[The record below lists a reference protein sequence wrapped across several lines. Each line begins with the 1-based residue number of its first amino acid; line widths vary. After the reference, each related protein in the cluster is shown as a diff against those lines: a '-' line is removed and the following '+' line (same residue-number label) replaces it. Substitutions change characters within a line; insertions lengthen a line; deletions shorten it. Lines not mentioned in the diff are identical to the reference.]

1 MISSARREDIVSALR
16 RGTVPSSGLDAL
28 AVGIDTFAPTLDDE
42 LESVSAG
49 RGGFKAVRGEYGTGK
64 TFFGRWLQERA
75 RARGFAATEVQI
87 NETETPLHRLETVY
101 RRLVEHLG
109 TADTASGAFR
119 GVIDGWFYAL
129 EQDVL
134 ADTSV
139 DASDAEG
146 LLLRTNALMEARL
159 GAISKT
165 APAFSAV
172 LRTYRRALAAGDGM
186 LADGLI
192 SWLAGQPNVAASI
205 KRAAGIKGD
214 LDHFGATN
222 FLVGLLTILR
232 DSGFSGLVMVL
243 DEVETLQ
250 RMRTD
255 TREKGLNAL
264 RQWIDE
270 IDAGRYPGL
279 YLVITGTPA
288 FYDGPQGVQ
297 RLAPLAQRLHVDFGT
312 DRRFDNPRAVQIR
325 LAAFDHTSLLAVGR
339 RVRDIYADGRPTNSA
354 FGRWWTTAIWT
365 PLHARWPAG
374 WVARS
379 VSRPVCSS
387 RSWCRMCW
395 TAWTCTNTSTPAST
409 TPSRW
414 PRPRCLRRS
423 GLRQVRRPWTIS
435 SCERVRAAA
444 PIAAVPRRQHAG
456 LEHAATDATGSHCA
470 HSCGLTLFA
479 ARTDRRGEDGSRCDS
494 DAVEDADRGL
504 ARDERL
510 VHLPDQGAAEQPGAS
525 AHPLRRAGGSACG
538 GVAWRHLAV
547 PQEPGASRCPRHP
560 VDDTRIHRGH
570 ADFGAGRSASMVRQ
584 PACRDRR

>member
-1 MISSARREDIVSALR
+1 MISSARREEIVSALR

-28 AVGIDTFAPTLDDE
+28 AVGIDAFAPTLDDE

-75 RARGFAATEVQI
+75 RSRGFAATEVQI
-87 NETETPLHRLETVY
+87 NESETPLHRLETVY

-134 ADTSV
+134 ADASEDSM
-139 DASDAEG
+139 DADG

-172 LRTYRRALAAGDGM
+172 LRTYRRALASGDGM

-192 SWLAGQPNVAASI
+192 SWLSGQPNVAASI

-339 RVRDIYADGRPTNSA
+339 RVRDIYVDGRPNEQ
-354 FGRWWTTAIWT
+354 R
-365 PLHARWPAG
+365 L
-374 WVARS
+374 RS
-379 VSRPVCSS
+379 VVDDSYLDALARAV
-387 RSWCRMCW
+387 
-395 TAWTCTNTSTPAST
+395 AGGLGGKVGVA
-409 TPSRW
+409 
-414 PRPRCLRRS
+414 PRLFLKKLVSDVLDRVDLHEDFDPRKHYTLTLAETEMS
-423 GLRQVRRPWTIS
+423 AT
-435 SCERVRAAA
+435 ERAAA
-444 PIAAVPRRQHAG
+444 SAA
-456 LEHAATDATGSHCA
+456 S
-470 HSCGLTLFA
+470 
-479 ARTDRRGEDGSRCDS
+479 
-494 DAVEDADRGL
+494 
-504 ARDERL
+504 
-510 VHLPDQGAAEQPGAS
+510 
-525 AHPLRRAGGSACG
+525 
-538 GVAWRHLAV
+538 
-547 PQEPGASRCPRHP
+547 
-560 VDDTRIHRGH
+560 VDDI
-570 ADFGAGRSASMVRQ
+570 DL
-584 PACRDRR
+584 

>member
-16 RGTVPSSGLDAL
+16 RGTVPSSGLDTL
-28 AVGIDTFAPTLDDE
+28 AVGIDSFASTLDEE
-42 LESVSAG
+42 LESVSTG

-75 RARGFAATEVQI
+75 RARGFAAPEVQI

-134 ADTSV
+134 ADASV

-172 LRTYRRALAAGDGM
+172 LRTYRRALAAGDAM
-186 LADGLI
+186 LAEGLI

-205 KRAAGIKGD
+205 KRTAGIKGD

-232 DSGFSGLVMVL
+232 DSGFSGLVLVL

-288 FYDGPQGVQ
+288 FFDGPQGMQ

-325 LAAFDHTSLLAVGR
+325 LAAFDHSSLLAVGR
-339 RVRDIYADGRPTNSA
+339 RVRDIYADGRPNEQ
-354 FGRWWTTAIWT
+354 R
-365 PLHARWPAG
+365 L
-374 WVARS
+374 RS
-379 VSRPVCSS
+379 VVDDSYLDALARAV
-387 RSWCRMCW
+387 
-395 TAWTCTNTSTPAST
+395 AGGLGGKVGVA
-409 TPSRW
+409 
-414 PRPRCLRRS
+414 PRLFLKKLVSDVLDRVDLHDDFDPRKHYTLTLAES
-423 GLRQVRRPWTIS
+423 EMS
-435 SCERVRAAA
+435 AAERAAA
-444 PIAAVPRRQHAG
+444 SAA
-456 LEHAATDATGSHCA
+456 S
-470 HSCGLTLFA
+470 
-479 ARTDRRGEDGSRCDS
+479 
-494 DAVEDADRGL
+494 
-504 ARDERL
+504 
-510 VHLPDQGAAEQPGAS
+510 
-525 AHPLRRAGGSACG
+525 
-538 GVAWRHLAV
+538 
-547 PQEPGASRCPRHP
+547 
-560 VDDTRIHRGH
+560 VDDIEL
-570 ADFGAGRSASMVRQ
+570 
-584 PACRDRR
+584 

>member
-134 ADTSV
+134 ADASV

-146 LLLRTNALMEARL
+146 LLLRTNTLMEARL

-255 TREKGLNAL
+255 TRERGLNAL

-339 RVRDIYADGRPTNSA
+339 RVRDIYADGRPNEQRLRAVVDDSYLDALARAVAGGLGGKVGVAPRLFLKKLVSDVLDRVDLHEDFDPRKHYTLTLAETEMSA
-354 FGRWWTTAIWT
+354 T
-365 PLHARWPAG
+365 
-374 WVARS
+374 
-379 VSRPVCSS
+379 
-387 RSWCRMCW
+387 
-395 TAWTCTNTSTPAST
+395 
-409 TPSRW
+409 
-414 PRPRCLRRS
+414 
-423 GLRQVRRPWTIS
+423 
-435 SCERVRAAA
+435 ERAAA
-444 PIAAVPRRQHAG
+444 SAA
-456 LEHAATDATGSHCA
+456 S
-470 HSCGLTLFA
+470 
-479 ARTDRRGEDGSRCDS
+479 
-494 DAVEDADRGL
+494 
-504 ARDERL
+504 
-510 VHLPDQGAAEQPGAS
+510 
-525 AHPLRRAGGSACG
+525 
-538 GVAWRHLAV
+538 
-547 PQEPGASRCPRHP
+547 
-560 VDDTRIHRGH
+560 VDDIEL
-570 ADFGAGRSASMVRQ
+570 
-584 PACRDRR
+584 